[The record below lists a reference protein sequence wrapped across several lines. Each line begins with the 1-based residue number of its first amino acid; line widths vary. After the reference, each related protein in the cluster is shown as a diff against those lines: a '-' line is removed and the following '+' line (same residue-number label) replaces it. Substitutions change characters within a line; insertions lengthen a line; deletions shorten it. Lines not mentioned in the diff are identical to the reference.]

1 MFENR
6 RSLGLASPWLE
17 AIEVNLPYLNPQ
29 YSHIRQKACAGTVRG
44 RCSSMKT
51 KTAFSLIAVA
61 NFIFCSAAFAAG
73 AKTHEVTGTVLET
86 TPTKIVLQ
94 KGAERWEIDLDP
106 QTKISGELKV
116 GAKVTITYAMSAT
129 KIDAGPLTKLKA
141 AAEEVAPIT
150 SSVPP
155 GSQKKEVPAVS
166 PTP

>member
-1 MFENR
+1 
-6 RSLGLASPWLE
+6 
-17 AIEVNLPYLNPQ
+17 
-29 YSHIRQKACAGTVRG
+29 
-44 RCSSMKT
+44 MKT
-51 KTAFSLIAVA
+51 KTAFSWIAIA

-106 QTKISGELKV
+106 QTKVSGELKV

-141 AAEEVAPIT
+141 AAEEAAAPIT

-155 GSQKKEVPAVS
+155 GSQKKESPAIS
-166 PTP
+166 PTASPQ